1 MIYQQTLIIHNFKVL
16 FNILNEIKYLLNFNL
31 KSLNAKE
38 IEGILNDSNNLII
51 SGEKNFN
58 LENQLILNYPINVLK
73 LIEIININF
82 LKKKFN
88 EQNNIRIGKYSI
100 NLNSRIMNKDKVRL
114 SLTEKEAQIITF
126 LNKFKIPTS
135 IIDLQKEV
143 WGHKSKLETHTV
155 ETHIYR
161 LRKKIKEALILNNFI
176 INKGGRFYLNHELTG
191 EKN

>member
-1 MIYQQTLIIHNFKVL
+1 MIYQQTLIIHNFEVL
-16 FNILNEIKYLLNFNL
+16 FNILNEIKYHLNFNL

-38 IEGILNDSNNLII
+38 IEDILNDSNNLII
-51 SGEKNFN
+51 SGEKKFN
-58 LENQLILNYPINVLK
+58 LDNQLILHYPINILK

-82 LKKKFN
+82 LKNKFN
-88 EQNNIRIGKYSI
+88 EQNNVKIGKYSI

-114 SLTEKEAQIITF
+114 SLTEKETQIIIF
-126 LNKFKIPTS
+126 LNKLKKPTS

-161 LRKKIKEALILNNFI
+161 LRKKIEKKFKDKNFI
-176 INKGGRFYLNHELTG
+176 SSHKEGYKISG
-191 EKN
+191 

>member
-38 IEGILNDSNNLII
+38 IE
-51 SGEKNFN
+51 
-58 LENQLILNYPINVLK
+58 LILNYPINVLK

-161 LRKKIKEALILNNFI
+161 LRKKIEKKFNDKNFI
-176 INKGGRFYLNHELTG
+176 SSHREGYKISG
-191 EKN
+191 

>member
-38 IEGILNDSNNLII
+38 MEGILNDSNNLII

-100 NLNSRIMNKDKVRL
+100 Y
-114 SLTEKEAQIITF
+114 
-126 LNKFKIPTS
+126 
-135 IIDLQKEV
+135 LQV
-143 WGHKSKLETHTV
+143 
-155 ETHIYR
+155 
-161 LRKKIKEALILNNFI
+161 NF
-176 INKGGRFYLNHELTG
+176 Y
-191 EKN
+191 

>member
-58 LENQLILNYPINVLK
+58 LENQLRLNYPINVLK

-88 EQNNIRIGKYSI
+88 EQNNIRIGKYTI

-161 LRKKIKEALILNNFI
+161 LRKKIEKKFNDKNFI
-176 INKGGRFYLNHELTG
+176 SSHREGYKISG
-191 EKN
+191 